1 MINALTA
8 EKEEKRMSAKNMDR
22 QGRWRSVTVAFRV
35 SPEEDMLI
43 DSAVRVSGL
52 TKQDYIIRKL
62 TDREVVVQGNPKV
75 YRGLLLEMRAILDEL
90 RRIVEGQTVNEDLLT
105 RIDLNTSVMNGMQ
118 KEDGSL

>member
-1 MINALTA
+1 
-8 EKEEKRMSAKNMDR
+8 MSAKNMDR

-43 DSAVRVSGL
+43 ESAVRVSGL

-75 YRGLLLEMRAILDEL
+75 YRGLLLEMRAIVDEL

-105 RIDLNTSVMNGMQ
+105 RIDLITSIMIGMQ
-118 KEDGSL
+118 KEDDSL

>member
-1 MINALTA
+1 MISTQTA
-8 EKEEKRMSAKNMDR
+8 EKEEKRMSAKNIDR

-43 DSAVRVSGL
+43 ESAVRVSGL

-62 TDREVVVQGNPKV
+62 TDRDVVVQGNPKV
-75 YRGLLLEMRAILDEL
+75 YRGLLLEMRSILDEL
-90 RRIVEGQTVNEDLLT
+90 RRINAGQTVSEDLLI
-105 RIDLNTSVMNGMQ
+105 RIDLISSVMNGMK

>member
-1 MINALTA
+1 MINAQTE
-8 EKEEKRMSAKNMDR
+8 EKEGKRMSAKNMDR

-105 RIDLNTSVMNGMQ
+105 RIDLITSVMIGMQ

>member
-1 MINALTA
+1 MINAQTE

-22 QGRWRSVTVAFRV
+22 QGRWRTVKVAFRV

-43 DSAVRVSGL
+43 ESAVRVSGL

-90 RRIVEGQTVNEDLLT
+90 RRILEGQTVNEDLLT
-105 RIDLNTSVMNGMQ
+105 RIDLITSVMIGMQ

>member
-1 MINALTA
+1 
-8 EKEEKRMSAKNMDR
+8 MSAKNMDR
-22 QGRWRSVTVAFRV
+22 QGRWSSVTVALRV

-105 RIDLNTSVMNGMQ
+105 RIDLITSVMIGMQ

>member
-1 MINALTA
+1 
-8 EKEEKRMSAKNMDR
+8 MSAKNMDK

-75 YRGLLLEMRAILDEL
+75 YRGLLLEMRAIVDEL

-105 RIDLNTSVMNGMQ
+105 RIDLITSIMIGMQ

>member
-1 MINALTA
+1 
-8 EKEEKRMSAKNMDR
+8 MSAKNMDK

-75 YRGLLLEMRAILDEL
+75 YRGLLLEMRAIVDEL

-105 RIDLNTSVMNGMQ
+105 RIDLITSVMIGMQ

>member
-1 MINALTA
+1 
-8 EKEEKRMSAKNMDR
+8 MSAKNMDR

-75 YRGLLLEMRAILDEL
+75 YRGLLLEMRAIVDEL

-105 RIDLNTSVMNGMQ
+105 RIDLITSIMIGMQ
-118 KEDGSL
+118 KEDDSL

>member
-1 MINALTA
+1 MINAQTE
-8 EKEEKRMSAKNMDR
+8 EKEGKRMSAKNMDK

-105 RIDLNTSVMNGMQ
+105 RIDLITSVMIGMQ